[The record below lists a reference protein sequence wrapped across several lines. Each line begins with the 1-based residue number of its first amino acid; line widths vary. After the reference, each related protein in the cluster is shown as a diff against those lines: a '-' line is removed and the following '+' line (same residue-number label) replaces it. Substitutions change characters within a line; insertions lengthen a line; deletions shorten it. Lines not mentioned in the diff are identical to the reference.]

1 MGHNTLKKIS
11 FTGLL
16 LYVNFIS
23 LIWKPAA
30 APPLGLRRNSA
41 CNPGVRLTALR
52 AAATELQLF
61 RRYLHFIEQ
70 LRALCHNNQPSGR
83 YWVLQR
89 QPWLRLFFTN
99 LTVAGGLCCLLKFK
113 KKLTRHRFLFVC
125 LFWGWPESVKKKQK
139 KNTVTNGGLGG
150 CYFEG
155 KKNFHTVVE
164 CLGPTGAVHFHLTTT
179 LFVINKVHF

>member
-70 LRALCHNNQPSGR
+70 LRALCHNNQASGR

-99 LTVAGGLCCLLKFK
+99 LTVAGGLCCLLKLK
-113 KKLTRHRFLFVC
+113 KNSNSPSFFVC
-125 LFWGWPESVKKKQK
+125 LFWGWPESVKKKKTLLPMEGWVDVTLRK
-139 KNTVTNGGLGG
+139 KKLPYSSRMSGANWG
-150 CYFEG
+150 CSFSFD
-155 KKNFHTVVE
+155 NHSV
-164 CLGPTGAVHFHLTTT
+164 CD
-179 LFVINKVHF
+179 